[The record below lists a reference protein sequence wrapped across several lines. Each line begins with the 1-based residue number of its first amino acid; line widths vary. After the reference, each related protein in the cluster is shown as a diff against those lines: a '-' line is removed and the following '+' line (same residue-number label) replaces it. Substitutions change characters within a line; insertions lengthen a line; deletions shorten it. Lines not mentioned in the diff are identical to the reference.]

1 MRRLKAIIC
10 RLSLVTFSL
19 FFVTPIQAATVT
31 YFNRTAWNTAIGGA
45 PSSLVD
51 FNGFT
56 ADRLLDPPLDVGPF
70 SLQQIGGNLG
80 ESVLDA
86 PPFSSSTIDGTP
98 QLNIFVEGTTI
109 SFDITFD
116 SPIGGFGA
124 DFLYPG
130 NTLPLLIDLKNGSGT
145 TFETLS
151 LGTGLDN
158 TFFGFVVDP
167 GLSIAKI
174 TFRNTVNDGFI
185 VDNIGIRTAAV
196 PEPSALLLLGSGML
210 GLVGYGRRRK

>member
-1 MRRLKAIIC
+1 MRQLKAIIC

-56 ADRLLDPPLDVGPF
+56 VDRSLDTPLDVGPF
-70 SLQQIGGNLG
+70 SLQQIGGNY
-80 ESVLDA
+80 SVLDA
-86 PPFSSSTIDGTP
+86 LPLSSATIDGTP
-98 QLNIFVEGTTI
+98 QLNIYVDETI

-130 NTLPLLIDLKNGSGT
+130 NTFPLLIDLKNGSGT

-174 TFRNTVNDGFI
+174 TFRNTVNDGFT

-210 GLVGYGRRRK
+210 GLVGYGRRRFKK